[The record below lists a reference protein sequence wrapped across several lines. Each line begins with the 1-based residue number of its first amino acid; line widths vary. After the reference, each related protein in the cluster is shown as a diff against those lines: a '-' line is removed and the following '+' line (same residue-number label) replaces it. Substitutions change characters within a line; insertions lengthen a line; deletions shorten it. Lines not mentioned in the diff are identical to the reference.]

1 MNRKERQIV
10 DMLAEV
16 LETRFKESESVE
28 QNYRFFEDPAILTEL
43 KKQLSNFSKLYLDED
58 DCSEAKLAELERI
71 TIAIAQARVQ
81 RGGGNDST
89 LAGVCSSWLDS
100 KRQATIGWNGD
111 GFGTYRDRYFE
122 YLRKYSNR
130 DREQLEKT
138 KASTLRVIQNTG
150 DPYGSE
156 PFNSRGLVV
165 GPVQGGKTEH
175 FNGVV
180 ATAFDAG
187 YHLVIVMS
195 GIMEDLRIQTQARIR
210 NDLLGD
216 FDNGQPTGANLV
228 AKFAPNPGPGEY
240 DVHPLHVLTSSQN
253 DFNATRADGQE
264 TLSSSKT
271 LIVCKKNQAILKQVL
286 LYLKRQ
292 VGDVNDS
299 LSVLIIDDEADNAS
313 LNNNSHKGKSL
324 ASLINKRVRAI
335 LGVFSKS
342 AYIGYT
348 ASPFANIIQHRE
360 RERVVDRDSFSHGG
374 EDFAFEVCEALFPR
388 DFIELITPPAAY
400 VGLKQMFDTNAEL
413 PKLLPAFG
421 RQITDDL
428 NAFPKRVTS
437 DGIRP
442 TVETVRGITRAAKK
456 DDPFPEELPES
467 LKDAVYCF
475 IIATAIRKTRSK
487 LLRETPFYQP
497 HNTMLVHVS
506 RFIQWQIRTR
516 DLLSVFVGEV
526 AQRLFVESV
535 TRENG
540 IYETLERQFDISFVT
555 SLKMGID
562 DYLSDDYIDT
572 YLADVSFS
580 DIRSLLPT
588 VVDEIEC
595 LALNSQTG
603 DNLEYKKDSPKTY
616 LAIGG
621 NRLARGFTLEGLT
634 TCYFIRDTNFADTLL
649 QMGRWFGYRMGYLD
663 CCKLFMTG
671 DAVEKF
677 DSISRTV
684 EELESTIEDLSRDPE
699 STPDSYALRMVSN
712 PSVIK
717 LTRNNMLK
725 GTRSTRVS
733 YEDHLEQTY
742 SFSLAPDAVESAYHS
757 LSQNIAS
764 MGSRFSHDDKRG
776 MLVYRDADPSF
787 IKSLL
792 EADRSFT
799 GSNVSEILTFIQEC
813 NKEGLLTNW
822 TVALNISGA
831 GKQVP
836 PEDFGFTGER
846 FKINTSLRRL
856 PAEGEAQA
864 SAIDDLKNSKIFK
877 AGWRSTNITQAA
889 DLKIS
894 VLDSGGR
901 IASAERE
908 WLEENPRGSRKQP
921 NYPEKLYRQL
931 MTPQQGVLIIYL
943 IDSEAIFTDKS
954 GIEIPA
960 LKETKKR
967 FDTDKPFIGFVIG
980 TPRMGDAP
988 TFEYIEDENLSSYQ
1002 NVPPEETDDE
1012 LVRHALGLGEN
1023 DD

>member
-10 DMLAEV
+10 DILAEF
-16 LETRFKESESVE
+16 LETSFKESESVE
-28 QNYRFFEDPAILTEL
+28 QNYRFFEDRDILAEL
-43 KKQLSNFSKLYLDED
+43 KKQLRYLGKLLLDKED
-58 DCSEAKLAELERI
+58 FPEAKLAELERI
-71 TIAIAQARVQ
+71 IIANAQARVQ

-89 LAGVCSSWLDS
+89 LGGVCSSWLDS
-100 KRQATIGWNGD
+100 ERQDTIGWNGD

-130 DREQLEKT
+130 DRQQLEKT
-138 KASTLRVIQNTG
+138 KASSLRVIQNIG
-150 DPYGSE
+150 DPFGTE

-195 GIMEDLRIQTQARIR
+195 GIMEDLRKQTQARIR
-210 NDLLGD
+210 NDLLGGSD
-216 FDNGQPTGANLV
+216 KGKATGANLV
-228 AKFAPNPGPGEY
+228 AKFNPNPGPGEY
-240 DVHPLHVLTSSQN
+240 DVHPLHVLTSSKN
-253 DFNATRADGQE
+253 DFNARRADVEE

-271 LIVCKKNQAILKQVL
+271 LIVCKKNQGILKQVL
-286 LYLKRQ
+286 LYLKMQ
-292 VGDVNDS
+292 MGDVNDS

-313 LNNNSHKGKSL
+313 LNNNFHKNRSL

-348 ASPFANIIQHRE
+348 ASPFANIIQPRE
-360 RERVVDRDSFSHGG
+360 RDQMVGRDSFSHGG
-374 EDFAFEVCEALFPR
+374 EDFTFEVSDALFPR

-400 VGLKQMFDTNAEL
+400 VGLKQMFDTSAEL

-428 NAFPKRVTS
+428 KAFPKRVTS
-437 DGIRP
+437 DGCRP
-442 TVETVRGITRAAKK
+442 TLETLRGLTRAAKK

-487 LLRETPFYQP
+487 SLRETPFYQP

-506 RFIQWQIRTR
+506 RFILWQNRTR
-516 DLLSVFVGEV
+516 DLLAVFVGEV
-526 AQRLFVESV
+526 AQRLINESV

-555 SLKMGID
+555 SLKIGMD
-562 DYLSDDYIDT
+562 DYLSDDYKDT
-572 YLADVSFS
+572 YLSDVSFS
-580 DIRSLLPT
+580 DIRPLLPT
-588 VVDEIEC
+588 VVAEMEC

-616 LAIGG
+616 LTVGG

-663 CCKLFMTG
+663 CCKLFMTS
-671 DAVEKF
+671 DATKKF

-684 EELESTIEDLSRDPE
+684 EELESMIQDLSRDPE
-699 STPDSYALRMVSN
+699 KTPDNYALRLRSN
-712 PSVIK
+712 PGVIK
-717 LTRNNMLK
+717 LTRASMQR
-725 GTRSTRVS
+725 GTKKKRIS

-742 SFSLAPDAVESAYHS
+742 SFSLASDAVESAYHS
-757 LSQNIAS
+757 FSQNIAS
-764 MGSRFSHDDKRG
+764 MESRFSLEKGG

-822 TVALNISGA
+822 TVALNISGS
-831 GKQVP
+831 GKPVP

-856 PAEGEAQA
+856 PAEREAQA

-894 VLDSGGR
+894 VLDSDVR
-901 IASAERE
+901 IDNAERA
-908 WLEENPRGSRKQP
+908 WLEANPSRSRKQP

-943 IDSEAIFTDKS
+943 IDSGAIFTDKS
-954 GIEIPA
+954 GSEIPA
-960 LKETKKR
+960 LSETKES

-980 TPRMGDAP
+980 TPIMGDAP
-988 TFEYIEDENLSSYQ
+988 KIEYIEDENLSSYQ
-1002 NVPPEETDDE
+1002 NVPPEEADE
-1012 LVRHALGLGEN
+1012 DLVRRALDLGEN
-1023 DD
+1023 DA